1 MLGAREDLGSRL
13 CTHWIPGDPTS
24 FSVPHRHCV
33 YIVHRCVYMVHRCAD
48 KTPIHIKNL
57 NLKCL
62 LKRTIEKQAVYLPT
76 SKVPPVKRRACSTKP
91 YSKVKETWA
100 ALLRQHA
107 DGGSWLE
114 GISVRMCGASAK
126 NTHVHMFMVCSIEG
140 HRDPVSLAYTGLPG

>member
-1 MLGAREDLGSRL
+1 MIPLLRTLVILPVEPSSNLLTPALGLFSDLFRQQEHKQY
-13 CTHWIPGDPTS
+13 TDN
-24 FSVPHRHCV
+24 CV
-33 YIVHRCVYMVHRCAD
+33 G

-114 GISVRMCGASAK
+114 GISVGVCGASAK
-126 NTHVHMFMVCSIEG
+126 NTHMHMFMVCSIEG